1 MAEIHSAGDPALA
14 TNGAGIGPPVIVV
27 SPPARVP
34 NLLILSPVMPGV
46 ATGLPIVDVP
56 PLIEPIG
63 FDDRPAEIYPPS
75 ADRRPMRRRFL
86 PPVSNPASGA
96 QVEALPLR
104 AVRPRAPAR
113 APLVPSPPEPAER
126 LVQPAE
132 TSATQ
137 SRQVA
142 AA

>member
-34 NLLILSPVMPGV
+34 NSLILSPVMPGV

-56 PLIEPIG
+56 PLVEPMG
-63 FDDRPAEIYPPS
+63 FDDSPAEIHPPP

-96 QVEALPLR
+96 QVEALPMR
-104 AVRPRAPAR
+104 AMRPRAATPAPR
-113 APLVPSPPEPAER
+113 VPSPAEPAEQ
-126 LVQPAE
+126 LVHPAE
-132 TSATQ
+132 IP
-137 SRQVA
+137 
-142 AA
+142 